1 MFTIEKIIHAAN
13 EAITDCGSEVEML
26 QKVEKIKASL
36 QSGGESYKQLGNI
49 KLRLNRILTSQIK
62 GTEPIEYYDIQINK
76 VQNSIIESISNLK
89 YQEVCV
95 PFEYDN
101 RKGIIY
107 LICDSQGDLI
117 YKFSG
122 TLLDGK
128 PEGEGIA
135 KYVNGDYFEGKFKH
149 GMREG
154 SGKLFD
160 RNNRLIKDGIWK
172 NDKFIK
178 KYAIDYFPDDSV
190 AASYLKEGEDLRAF
204 DSELMI
210 IPGLHHSGLLAF
222 PITGDSMFPAFS
234 DSDIIVCHEVTSFS
248 DVKNNKPYVLFHEN
262 VLLLKII
269 QIISR
274 PNDKIVLRLISE
286 NHIKYQPFD
295 IIPNE
300 NTKIYKLVLQ
310 IIKH

>member
-1 MFTIEKIIHAAN
+1 MLTIEEIKHAAN

-26 QKVEKIKASL
+26 QKVEKIKAAL
-36 QSGGESYKQLGNI
+36 LSGGESYKQLGNI

-62 GTEPIEYYDIQINK
+62 GTEPIEYYDLLINK
-76 VQNSIIESISNLK
+76 VQNSIIETISNLK
-89 YQEVCV
+89 YQEVCL
-95 PFEYDN
+95 PFEYDY

-107 LICDSQGDLI
+107 LICDFQGDLI

-122 TLLDGK
+122 ILLNGK

-135 KYVNGDYFEGKFKH
+135 KYVSGDYFEGKFKQ

-160 RNNRLIKDGIWK
+160 RNHRLIKDGIWK

-178 KYAIDYFPDDSV
+178 KHAIDYFPNESV
-190 AASYLKEGEDLRAF
+190 VASYIKEGEAVTAI
-204 DSELMI
+204 DSELML

-222 PITGDSMFPAFS
+222 PITGDSMLPTFS
-234 DSDIIVCHEVTSFS
+234 DTDIVVCQEVTNLA
-248 DVKNNKPYVLFHEN
+248 DLKNNKPYVLFHN
-262 VLLLKII
+262 SRLLLKII
-269 QIISR
+269 QTISKSD
-274 PNDKIVLRLISE
+274 DKIVLRLISE
-286 NHIKYQPFD
+286 NYIKYQPFD
-295 IIPNE
+295 IIPDE
-300 NTKIYKLVLQ
+300 NTKMYKIILQ

>member
-1 MFTIEKIIHAAN
+1 MFTIEAIKHAAN
-13 EAITDCGSEVEML
+13 EAVTDCGSEVEML
-26 QKVEKIKASL
+26 QKVEKIKAAL
-36 QSGGESYKQLGNI
+36 LSGGESYKQLGNI
-49 KLRLNRILTSQIK
+49 KLRLNRILSAQIK
-62 GTEPIEYYDIQINK
+62 GTEPIEYYDTQINK

-95 PFEYDN
+95 PFEYDYK
-101 RKGIIY
+101 KGIIY
-107 LICDSQGDLI
+107 LICDSQGELI

-122 TLLDGK
+122 FLLNGK

-135 KYVNGDYFEGKFKH
+135 KYAGGDYFEGKFKH

-160 RNNRLIKDGIWK
+160 RNHRLIKDGIWK

-178 KYAIDYFPDDSV
+178 KHAIDYFPDESV
-190 AASYLKEGEDLRAF
+190 AASYIKEGETLTAF
-204 DSELMI
+204 DSELML

-222 PITGDSMFPAFS
+222 PITGDSMLPTFS
-234 DSDIIVCHEVTSFS
+234 DTDIVVCQEITSFS
-248 DVKNNKPYVLFHEN
+248 DIKNNKPYVIFHNN

-269 QIISR
+269 QSIPKSD
-274 PNDKIVLRLISE
+274 DKVVLRLISE
-286 NHIKYQPFD
+286 NYVKYEPFD
-295 IIPNE
+295 IIPDE